1 MNTVSSIN
9 QMRAYNIIRTR
20 WLFGCI
26 GGARAAQPTSG
37 GLSSTSLRL
46 LSSSLNPKLI
56 AVDASEAISSA
67 DSDSDDEVWDDDT
80 REQRS
85 VLASCAQ
92 VDTTTSLAV
101 AVDTSR
107 VDLRKPRVVLT
118 GRAGDVAWSM
128 TRCVWALRGEQ

>member
-1 MNTVSSIN
+1 MNTAVSSIN
-9 QMRAYNIIRTR
+9 QMRAYSIGTR

-46 LSSSLNPKLI
+46 LSSSSNPKLI

-67 DSDSDDEVWDDDT
+67 DSDSDDEVSDDDT

-118 GRAGDVAWSM
+118 GRGGDVAWSM